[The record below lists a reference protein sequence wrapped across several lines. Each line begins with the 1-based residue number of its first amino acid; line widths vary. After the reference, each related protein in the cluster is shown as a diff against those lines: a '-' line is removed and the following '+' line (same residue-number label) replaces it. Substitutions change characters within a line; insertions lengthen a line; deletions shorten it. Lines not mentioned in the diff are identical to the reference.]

1 VSEAH
6 TTTGTGTTGSSR
18 TGNRLPWRAR
28 VLTIYPN
35 MFPGMLGQALSG
47 RALEDG
53 LWSLDSVDIRDF
65 ASDKHR
71 SVDDQPFGGGPGM
84 VMRADVLAD
93 AIDATHPVPSDAPL
107 IYLSPRGE
115 PLNQNRAREIAD
127 GPGVTLIC
135 GRFEGVDERVL
146 EARDVEELSVGDY
159 VLSGGEPAAQIVLDT
174 CVRLLPGVMGKQE
187 SLAEESFEDGLL
199 EYPHYTRPRE
209 FEGRAVPD
217 VLLSGDH
224 DRIRKWRRQQ
234 AEVITRERRADLWAR
249 RRATARSE

>member
-1 VSEAH
+1 VSEVH
-6 TTTGTGTTGSSR
+6 TTTGTGITGSS
-18 TGNRLPWRAR
+18 GAGDRLPWRAR
-28 VLTIYPN
+28 VLTIYPD

-53 LWSLDSVDIRDF
+53 LWSLDTVDIREF

-84 VMRADVLAD
+84 VMRADILAD
-93 AIDATHPVPSDAPL
+93 AIDATHPTPGDAPL

-115 PLNQNRAREIAD
+115 PLSQNRAREIAD
-127 GPGVTLIC
+127 GPGVTLVC

-146 EARDVEELSVGDY
+146 ETRDVEELSIGDY

-209 FEGRAVPD
+209 FEGRTVPD

-224 DRIRKWRRQQ
+224 ERIRKWRRQQ

>member
-1 VSEAH
+1 
-6 TTTGTGTTGSSR
+6 
-18 TGNRLPWRAR
+18 
-28 VLTIYPN
+28 
-35 MFPGMLGQALSG
+35 M
-47 RALEDG
+47 
-53 LWSLDSVDIRDF
+53 
-65 ASDKHR
+65 
-71 SVDDQPFGGGPGM
+71 
-84 VMRADVLAD
+84 
-93 AIDATHPVPSDAPL
+93 
-107 IYLSPRGE
+107 
-115 PLNQNRAREIAD
+115 
-127 GPGVTLIC
+127 
-135 GRFEGVDERVL
+135 L

>member
-1 VSEAH
+1 MSEVRTQA
-6 TTTGTGTTGSSR
+6 TGMTGSS
-18 TGNRLPWRAR
+18 GAGDRLPWRAR
-28 VLTIYPN
+28 VLTIYPD
-35 MFPGMLGQALSG
+35 MFPGMLGRSLSG

-53 LWSLDSVDIRDF
+53 LWSLDAVDIRDF
-65 ASDKHR
+65 ARDKHR

-84 VMRADVLAD
+84 IMRADILAY
-93 AIDATHPVPSDAPL
+93 AIDATHPVPSDEPL
-107 IYLSPRGE
+107 IYLSPRGQ
-115 PLNQNRAREIAD
+115 PLDQRRAREIAD

-135 GRFEGVDERVL
+135 GRFEGIDQRVL
-146 EARDVEELSVGDY
+146 ETRNVEELSIGDY
-159 VLSGGEPAAQIVLDT
+159 VLSGGEPAAQIILDS

-209 FEGRAVPD
+209 FEGRAVPN

-224 DRIRKWRRQQ
+224 ERIRKWRRQQ
-234 AEVITRERRADLWAR
+234 AEVITRERRADLWAK